1 MKHIQMPHIG
11 MRKLKSI
18 LAMIIGFGIWQL
30 IRLAFPD
37 LELHPIFIYIYSMIE
52 IRDSSAKTVD
62 LGKTRI
68 KATFVALGVGLP
80 ILALVVFLQPMITIP
95 WMYAALEVAMI
106 LIGTLLTLIIAEKA
120 GCKAFCGLAAAIYI
134 ILIVGH
140 ANDGRY
146 LYAFLRSLQTI
157 IGVLVAWLVN
167 VKLFPYPGKK
177 KEA

>member
-1 MKHIQMPHIG
+1 MDNLL
-11 MRKLKSI
+11 KLPFRV
-18 LAMIIGFGIWQL
+18 LA
-30 IRLAFPD
+30 
-37 LELHPIFIYIYSMIE
+37 
-52 IRDSSAKTVD
+52 
-62 LGKTRI
+62 
-68 KATFVALGVGLP
+68 GLP
-80 ILALVVFLQPMITIP
+80 QWL
-95 WMYAALEVAMI
+95 
-106 LIGTLLTLIIAEKA
+106 IAEKA

-167 VKLFPYPGKK
+167 VKLFPYPGKQ

>member
-1 MKHIQMPHIG
+1 MKHLQMPHIG

-30 IRLAFPD
+30 IRLVFPD

-80 ILALVVFLQPMITIP
+80 ILALVVFLQPLITVP
-95 WMYAALEVAMI
+95 WMYAGLEVVMI

-134 ILIVGH
+134 ILVVGH

-167 VKLFPYPGKK
+167 VKLFPYPGKQ